1 MGGELTPEDVPAVEA
16 FANHISIALE
26 NARLFDALRLS
37 ENVATKFQE
46 KLRILHEVNFELTG
60 IESLD
65 ELYQAVVE
73 TGLQRLRFERLALF
87 LIEED
92 GKFLRGTYGTDETG
106 HIRDE
111 KHVREEINETKN
123 KHLLDCLRS
132 RTRSTHLE
140 SVALHGAGQELDKK
154 GWNALAIVWD
164 GINAI
169 GMLATDN
176 YLTQLPPQP
185 YMEDLLSIYGN
196 IVGHLIARIRNEQA
210 MRESEQRYRALFE
223 ESPIS
228 IWEEDFSPVKRRID
242 ALRAQGVKDFQSY
255 FDSHPQEVTECAEM
269 VRIVDVNKAALKI
282 YRAGKKEDLLKSLR
296 QALDMESLAGFQE
309 ELVAIANGKTVLYR
323 ECSDKTLTGEQI
335 DVSLSWLVAPGYEND
350 FARVIVSVVDI
361 TERKRAEIEREKLI
375 ADLEMKN
382 AELERFVY
390 TLSHDLKSPL
400 VTINGFLGYLKQDAV
415 SGNLERFHQDA
426 QRIQSAADTMQRL
439 LGELIE
445 LSRVGQFVY
454 GPETVPFNDL
464 VHKALALLPGHL
476 ESREITVRTHPN
488 LPAVYGDKQRLV
500 EVLQNLLDNA
510 VKYMGGQVEPV
521 IEIGITGYDN
531 SNDPIF
537 FVRDNGIGIPPEYHD
552 HVFGIFNKLDPH
564 TEGTGVGLSLVKRI
578 IEVHRGRIWVE
589 SEAGKGSTFFFTL
602 PATPPG

>member
-1 MGGELTPEDVPAVEA
+1 
-16 FANHISIALE
+16 
-26 NARLFDALRLS
+26 
-37 ENVATKFQE
+37 
-46 KLRILHEVNFELTG
+46 
-60 IESLD
+60 
-65 ELYQAVVE
+65 
-73 TGLQRLRFERLALF
+73 
-87 LIEED
+87 
-92 GKFLRGTYGTDETG
+92 
-106 HIRDE
+106 
-111 KHVREEINETKN
+111 
-123 KHLLDCLRS
+123 
-132 RTRSTHLE
+132 
-140 SVALHGAGQELDKK
+140 
-154 GWNALAIVWD
+154 
-164 GINAI
+164 
-169 GMLATDN
+169 
-176 YLTQLPPQP
+176 
-185 YMEDLLSIYGN
+185 
-196 IVGHLIARIRNEQA
+196 
-210 MRESEQRYRALFE
+210 
-223 ESPIS
+223 
-228 IWEEDFSPVKRRID
+228 
-242 ALRAQGVKDFQSY
+242 
-255 FDSHPQEVTECAEM
+255 
-269 VRIVDVNKAALKI
+269 VDVNKAALKI